1 MFEME
6 EAHWWYVGMRAITAS
21 LLNGAGGVGK
31 RVLDA
36 GCGTGGML
44 APLARYGR
52 TVGLDMAGEA
62 LSYCRQRSQDALV
75 CRGSVEALPFA
86 DASFDLVTSFEVLYH
101 LRVGDDQQAVR
112 EFARVLR
119 PGGFLL
125 LRLPAYDSLRS
136 KHDRAVHTRHR
147 YRAPEVRRK
156 VEGAGLA
163 IERLSYANCLL
174 FPAALVERLGEQVL
188 WKQPSAEVSRG
199 IVGGWLNGLFTGA
212 LALEARFLARGNLPF
227 GLSVVCLARKPPSP

>member
-6 EAHWWYVGMRAITAS
+6 EAHWGYVGMRAITAS
-21 LLNGAGGVGK
+21 LLNGAGGLEK

-52 TVGLDMAGEA
+52 TVGLDLAGEA
-62 LSYCRQRSQDALV
+62 LTYCRQRSPEALV
-75 CRGSVEALPFA
+75 CRGTVEALPFA

-119 PGGFLL
+119 PGGLLL
-125 LRLPAYDSLRS
+125 LRLPAYDFLRS
-136 KHDRAVHTRHR
+136 RHDRAVHTRHR
-147 YRAPEVRRK
+147 YRAAEVRRK
-156 VEGAGLA
+156 VEAAGLA

-174 FPAALVERLGEQVL
+174 FPAALAERLGEQVL
-188 WKQPSAEVSRG
+188 WRQPSAEVSRG
-199 IVGGWLNGLFTGA
+199 MVGGWLNGLFTRA
-212 LALEARFLARGNLPF
+212 LALEARLLPRGNLPF
-227 GLSVVCLARKPPSP
+227 GLSVVCLARKV

>member
-21 LLNGAGGVGK
+21 LLNGAGGLEK

-52 TVGLDMAGEA
+52 TVGLDLAGEA
-62 LSYCRQRSQDALV
+62 LTYCRQRSPEALV
-75 CRGSVEALPFA
+75 CRGTVEALPFA

-112 EFARVLR
+112 ELARVLR
-119 PGGFLL
+119 PGGLLL
-125 LRLPAYDSLRS
+125 LRLPAYDFLRS
-136 KHDRAVHTRHR
+136 RHDRAVHTRHR
-147 YRAPEVRRK
+147 YRAAEVRRK
-156 VEGAGLA
+156 VEAAGLA
-163 IERLSYANCLL
+163 VERLSYANCLL
-174 FPAALVERLGEQVL
+174 FPAALAERLGEQVL
-188 WKQPSAEVSRG
+188 WKRPSTEVSRG
-199 IVGGWLNGLFTGA
+199 MVGGWLTGLFTGA
-212 LALEARFLARGNLPF
+212 LTLEARLLPRGNLPF
-227 GLSVVCLARKPPSP
+227 GLSVVCLARKP